1 MRLGKK
7 PVSCIP
13 CAKRKVKCDRL
24 QPCCHCRRRPNDQ
37 CVYPTSSET
46 SNSQLESQAE
56 RIRQLEQYVQ
66 ELKRDLRHIPEG
78 ADEENGDSAM
88 HQDGIRAEADQA
100 RGRRRQ
106 AEGIKTRPKE
116 APKRTNP
123 NDHGASKLISQED
136 GENYIES

>member
-66 ELKRDLRHIPEG
+66 KLGGDLGHTPEV
-78 ADEENGDSAM
+78 AVDENGDSAM
-88 HQDGIRAEADQA
+88 HQNGIQAEANTT
-100 RGRRRQ
+100 GGTRRQ
-106 AEGIKTRPKE
+106 AEKLRSRPKE